1 MDPSTI
7 GFIGGT
13 GEHGTGLALRFARAG
28 HPIVIGSR
36 DPARAATTVEALQR
50 WGDLDV
56 RPGSNEDA
64 AATGDVVFLTVPWAG
79 HRASLKAVARF
90 LAGKVVV
97 DVVNPLEFDPTGAR
111 SIDVP
116 EGSAAEQAQGLVPGA
131 RIVSAFHDV
140 SARRLLSDAPVD
152 TDVLVCGEDQEAKDV
167 VIALAGEIPGVRGVD
182 AGPLRLSRHLEGMT
196 AVLLGI
202 NRRYKVRSGL
212 RITGMAAEHGLR
224 SPGR

>member
-1 MDPSTI
+1 MRI

-13 GEHGTGLALRFARAG
+13 GNHGMGLALRFARAG
-28 HPIVIGSR
+28 HPVVIGSR
-36 DPARAATTVEALQR
+36 DPARAASTVEALQQ
-50 WGDLDV
+50 WGDLDL

-64 AATGDVVFLTVPWAG
+64 AVAGDVVFLTVPWAG
-79 HRASLKAVARF
+79 HRATLEAVGGF

-97 DVVNPLEFDPTGAR
+97 DVVNPLEFDATGAR

-131 RIVSAFHDV
+131 RVVSAFHDV

-152 TDVLVCGEDQEAKDV
+152 TDVLVCGEDQAAKDL
-167 VIALAGEIPGVRGVD
+167 VIGLAREIPGVRGVD

-202 NRRYKVRSGL
+202 NRRYRVRSGL
-212 RITGMAAEHGLR
+212 RITGMDPK
-224 SPGR
+224 PG